1 MKTMLAFVACLMMLA
16 SGVTQQQKAA
26 DTASSAKGSTPAMAL
41 EAKVRKSWE
50 DYKNRDKKAFAAS
63 LAPDFSE
70 VTDGSEGTF
79 GKDTELSEMDHFTLA
94 HYELSNFKVRPLG
107 STAALVTYS
116 AQYDG
121 TYDKQPLNMKTVY
134 GEVWVKSGT
143 NWKQLWAQ
151 ETKLK

>member
-1 MKTMLAFVACLMMLA
+1 
-16 SGVTQQQKAA
+16 
-26 DTASSAKGSTPAMAL
+26 MAL

-94 HYELSNFKVRPLG
+94 HYELSNFKVRLLG

-143 NWKQLWAQ
+143 SWKQLWAQ